1 MKVINLFG
9 PPGSGK
15 STTAAGVFHKLK
27 CEGRAVELVTE
38 YAKDMVW
45 ENRANILD
53 DQLYIF
59 AKQRRRLERLR
70 GKVDYVVTDS
80 PLLLSAVYGKLYT
93 PDALPEE
100 FYQLVDRSFR
110 SYDNLNLYLN
120 RVKPYSK
127 IGRLQDEKEADDVAS
142 AIFRYLMD
150 RDEFTVLDGDEGAV
164 ERIIH
169 RLNVEEIAKPC
180 GECGVILADFPS
192 TLCPGCE
199 AYQEHQA

>member
-100 FYQLVDRSFR
+100 FYQLVDTSFR
-110 SYDNLNLYLN
+110 SYDNLNFFLN
-120 RVKPYSK
+120 RVKPYSE
-127 IGRLQDEKEADDVAS
+127 IGRLQDEQEAFAVEKAMFD
-142 AIFRYLMD
+142 YLRD
-150 RDEFTVLDGDEGAV
+150 RDEFVVLDGDEAAV
-164 ERIIH
+164 ERIVH
-169 RLNVEEIAKPC
+169 RLNAVEIADYEDLE
-180 GECGVILADFPS
+180 GDVA
-192 TLCPGCE
+192 
-199 AYQEHQA
+199 A